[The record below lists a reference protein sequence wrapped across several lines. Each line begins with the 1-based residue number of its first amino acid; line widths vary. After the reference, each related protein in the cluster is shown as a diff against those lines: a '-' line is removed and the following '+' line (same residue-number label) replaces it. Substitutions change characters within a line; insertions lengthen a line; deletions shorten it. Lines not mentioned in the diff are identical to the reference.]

1 MAVNI
6 WEGAKV
12 DALIEAVTG
21 NNQKLDRNQGAGNAG
36 KALVVGPDGI
46 VAFGNAGMSDN
57 AKIALVN
64 CFLHLGFL
72 DGKGPELIEA
82 LQTALWA
89 DAKDTRIVY
98 EIPHGTDISNWIIDT
113 QQHAFTLDEDFTF
126 LAKVTVDA
134 SGSET
139 TGMFL
144 LDSLSVTS
152 PQVGAR
158 CQANISNGNIT
169 FRNVFNGGNTGSQS
183 QGAGG
188 TTTGTYLASAEH
200 TIIMVLRNA
209 SKTLTVLTYV
219 DGTLDYQE
227 EKVCTDIS
235 NTYPSTYYIGKTH
248 GNIERPWLGT
258 VEIYRIYNVALSDSE
273 IERLLN
279 ITM

>member
-12 DALIEAVTG
+12 DALIEAIS
-21 NNQKLDRNQGAGNAG
+21 NNQKVDKYQGVNNSG
-36 KALVVGPDGI
+36 KTLVVGTDGL
-46 VAFGNAGMSDN
+46 VTVDN
-57 AKIALVN
+57 IGLTDAAKIALVN
-64 CFLHLGFL
+64 CFLHIGFL
-72 DGKGPELIEA
+72 DDKGPDLIADLQNA
-82 LQTALWA
+82 LFTGGA
-89 DAKDTRIVY
+89 DSRIVY
-98 EIPHGTDISNWIIDT
+98 EISHGTDISDWSIDT

-126 LAKVTVDA
+126 LAKATVDA

-144 LDSLSVTS
+144 IDSLSVAS

-183 QGAGG
+183 PGAGG
-188 TTTGTYLASAEH
+188 TTTGTYSASAEH

-227 EKVCTDIS
+227 ERVCTDIS

-248 GNIERPWLGT
+248 SDTERPWLGT
-258 VEIYRIYNVALSDSE
+258 VEMYRIYNAALSDSE